1 MGKCRGAEATCM
13 QSTKSKS
20 DKNHVD
26 LIKNVFQSS
35 ISFGLFGENI
45 QQGGLCWVSQD
56 KNMWKNKPPP
66 QSSFAFLKSFVM
78 GEGGYTNELI
88 VGLETYMTG
97 GQGAPGSQDALT
109 STQGG
114 REGQSLIPRRE

>member
-78 GEGGYTNELI
+78 GEGGYTNELF

-114 REGQSLIPRRE
+114 RERARV